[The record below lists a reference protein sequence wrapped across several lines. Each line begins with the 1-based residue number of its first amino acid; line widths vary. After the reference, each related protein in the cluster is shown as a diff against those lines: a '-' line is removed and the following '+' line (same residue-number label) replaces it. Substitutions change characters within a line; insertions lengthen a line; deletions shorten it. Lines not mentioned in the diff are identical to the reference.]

1 MEQTANTDERLEKSH
16 ELDNKIEVNL
26 QHISQTIAILSG
38 KGGVGKTTVAVN
50 LAYALAM
57 QGYET
62 GLLDADI
69 HGPNVAKMM
78 GIEDKVMQGD
88 DKGIAPIIVAPHLK
102 VVSLALMLGKDM
114 PVIWRGPLKT
124 MAIKQFIGEVNWGDL
139 DFLIVD
145 LPPGTGDEPLSVAQV
160 IKESK
165 AIIVTTPQDVALLD
179 SRRSV
184 AFARQ
189 IQMHVLGLI
198 ENMSGFHCP
207 HCGEDIDLFKVG
219 GGERAAKE
227 LNINFLGRIPI
238 DQHIVVNG
246 DVGKPFI
253 TEEGEAKDSFMSIV
267 DKIVNK

>member
-1 MEQTANTDERLEKSH
+1 MEQPDNADEKIKKSQ
-16 ELDNKIEVNL
+16 ELDQKIAANL

-78 GIEDKVMQGD
+78 GIEDKVMEGD

-102 VVSLALMLGKDM
+102 VISLALMLGKDM

-160 IKESK
+160 IKGLPTSPL
-165 AIIVTTPQDVALLD
+165 TTICLSIGIRPRKFMFNSLAARSPPPTLKRSISLPQWG
-179 SRRSV
+179 
-184 AFARQ
+184 Q
-189 IQMHVLGLI
+189 WNPLI
-198 ENMSGFHCP
+198 FSMRPSTCI
-207 HCGEDIDLFKVG
+207 CI
-219 GGERAAKE
+219 
-227 LNINFLGRIPI
+227 
-238 DQHIVVNG
+238 
-246 DVGKPFI
+246 
-253 TEEGEAKDSFMSIV
+253 
-267 DKIVNK
+267 